1 MDVRLE
7 ALSAAAAAM
16 GRGAVLI
23 GVNDAYVPGDP
34 VTIEDTVRWDGTGDL
49 DLAHLGNTEGDITV
63 AAEVAVSELTFPEYT
78 GPAAHRRYY
87 DGESVLVTIPL
98 FFADPR
104 LRAIASPTG
113 RASGGYS
120 RQRRAREHTLVIVP
134 EQLLY
139 DPTDDAFEALTWSAG
154 TGWRVGGSAL
164 SEEQE
169 RLLGLSMWFWRGSF
183 GRQLPAFSHADGG
196 KTIVPVEFSV
206 MHSEEFPDGN
216 QLYTLGDPADA
227 DIDLAG
233 FVS

>member
-7 ALSAAAAAM
+7 ALNVAAAAM

-23 GVNDAYVPGDP
+23 GVKSSYTPGDL
-34 VTIEDTVRWDGTGDL
+34 VTVADTERWDGQGPL
-49 DLAHLGNTEGDITV
+49 YLAHLGNTEGQIQPE
-63 AAEVAVSELTFPEYT
+63 AEVATSELTFPEYT

-87 DGESVLVTIPL
+87 DGEGVRVQIPL

-104 LRAIASPTG
+104 LRAICSPTG

-120 RQRRAREHTLVIVP
+120 RQRPVKEHTLVIVP
-134 EQLLY
+134 EQLLF
-139 DPTDDAFEALTWSAG
+139 DPTSDAFEALTWTAVS
-154 TGWRVGGSAL
+154 GWQVGGSDL
-164 SEEQE
+164 TEEQL

-183 GRQLPAFSHADGG
+183 GRQLPSFNHADGG
-196 KTIVPVEFSV
+196 KTIAQVEFSA

-216 QLYTLGDPADA
+216 QLYTLGDPDEAG
-227 DIDLAG
+227 IDLEG